1 MNKIGISSF
10 INTSSYNTLEK
21 IIAQNVQQKKKW
33 NAKNGNAK
41 WVRIWKWDGE
51 KNKEIQK
58 WKEGEYEEEEK

>member
-41 WVRIWKWDGE
+41 WVRI
-51 KNKEIQK
+51 
-58 WKEGEYEEEEK
+58 